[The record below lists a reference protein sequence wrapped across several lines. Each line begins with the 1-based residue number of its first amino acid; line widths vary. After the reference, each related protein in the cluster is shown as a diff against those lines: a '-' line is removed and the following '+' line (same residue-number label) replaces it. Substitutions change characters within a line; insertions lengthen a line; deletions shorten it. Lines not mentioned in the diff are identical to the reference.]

1 MSQATGTLP
10 NAFIGKP
17 GMPTDDDLAAE
28 LGRSA
33 KALWDRL
40 LVGLAE
46 QSKAEQH
53 NIVTTEWNSYS
64 RKAGW
69 SLRLKRDKRTILY
82 LSPCRGCFRVS
93 FALGGKAVEAARASG
108 LPQRVIRIID
118 SAKRYAEGTG
128 VRIDVNGPADIAI
141 VLKLAAIKLA
151 N

>member
-1 MSQATGTLP
+1 MSQATDTHP

-17 GMPTDDDLAAE
+17 EMPTDDDLAAE

-40 LVGLAE
+40 LAGL
-46 QSKAEQH
+46 AEQH
-53 NIVTTEWNSYS
+53 NIVTREWNSYS

-69 SLRLKRDKRTILY
+69 ALRLKLGKRTILY
-82 LSPCRGCFRVS
+82 LSPCHGCFRAS

-108 LPQRVIRIID
+108 LPARVIQVID
-118 SAKRYAEGTG
+118 NARRYAEGTG
-128 VRIDVNGPADIAI
+128 VRIDVNGPADIAV

>member
-1 MSQATGTLP
+1 MSQATDTLP

-17 GMPTDDDLAAE
+17 GMPSDDDLAAE

-40 LVGLAE
+40 LSSLAE
-46 QSKAEQH
+46 RH
-53 NIVTTEWNSYS
+53 NIVTREWNSYS

-82 LSPCRGCFRVS
+82 LSPCHGCFRAS
-93 FALGGKAVEAARASG
+93 FALGGKAVEAARGSG
-108 LPQRVIRIID
+108 LPQRVMQIID

-128 VRIDVNGPADIAI
+128 VRIDVNGPADIAV

>member
-1 MSQATGTLP
+1 MAQATETLP

-17 GMPTDDDLAAE
+17 DMPTDDDLAAE

-40 LVGLAE
+40 LAGL
-46 QSKAEQH
+46 AEQH
-53 NIVTTEWNSYS
+53 NIVTREWKSYS
-64 RKAGW
+64 PKPGW
-69 SLRLKRDKRTILY
+69 
-82 LSPCRGCFRVS
+82 GCFRAS
-93 FALGGKAVEAARASG
+93 FALGGKAVEAARGSG
-108 LPQRVIRIID
+108 LPQRVIQIID

-128 VRIDVNGPADIAI
+128 VRIDVNGPADIAV